1 VEGEKMKKE
10 YNSVQKK
17 IDKLLWETSE
27 KHTGKTYHEMIQDPE
42 YQIVIQKIGELMREL
57 ENYNETDRKN
67 VKQKKKGNT

>member
-1 VEGEKMKKE
+1 MKKE

-27 KHTGKTYHEMIQDPE
+27 KNTGKTYHEMINDPE
-42 YQIVIQKIGELMREL
+42 YKIVIKKIGELMMEL

-67 VKQKKKGNT
+67 DKQEKKINT

>member
-1 VEGEKMKKE
+1 MKKE

-17 IDKLLWETSE
+17 IDKLLWKTNE
-27 KHTGKTYHEMIQDPE
+27 KNTGKTYDEMINDPE
-42 YQIVIQKIGELMREL
+42 YRIVIKKIGELMMEL

>member
-1 VEGEKMKKE
+1 MKKE

-17 IDKLLWETSE
+17 IDKLLWKTNE
-27 KHTGKTYHEMIQDPE
+27 KNTGKTYDEMINDPG
-42 YQIVIQKIGELMREL
+42 YRIVIKKIGELMMEL